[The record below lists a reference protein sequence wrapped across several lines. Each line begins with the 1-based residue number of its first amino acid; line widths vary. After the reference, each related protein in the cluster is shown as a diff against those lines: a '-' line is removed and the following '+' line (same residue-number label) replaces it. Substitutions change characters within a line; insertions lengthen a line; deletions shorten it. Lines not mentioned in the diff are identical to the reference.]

1 MATMNPHLTERR
13 HTPERRSP
21 AGSSMGRRMGAIDW
35 LAMVLMIIGGI
46 NWGLIGLMNIDLVS
60 TIFGDMTTASRT
72 VYGLVGL
79 SALYSIYT
87 LSKMAGEAQRY

>member
-1 MATMNPHLTERR
+1 MATMNPHLAERR
-13 HTPERRSP
+13 HRPERRSP
-21 AGSSMGRRMGAIDW
+21 AGSSMARRMGAIDW

-46 NWGLIGLMNIDLVS
+46 NWGLVGLVNIDLVA
-60 TIFGDMTTASRT
+60 TIFGDMTAASRA

-87 LSKMAGEAQRY
+87 LSKMAGEAHRY

>member
-1 MATMNPHLTERR
+1 
-13 HTPERRSP
+13 
-21 AGSSMGRRMGAIDW
+21 
-35 LAMVLMIIGGI
+35 
-46 NWGLIGLMNIDLVS
+46 MNIDLVA